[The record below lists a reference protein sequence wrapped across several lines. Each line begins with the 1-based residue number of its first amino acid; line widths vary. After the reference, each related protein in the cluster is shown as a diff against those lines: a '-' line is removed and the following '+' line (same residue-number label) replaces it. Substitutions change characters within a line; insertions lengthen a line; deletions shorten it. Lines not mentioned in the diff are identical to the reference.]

1 MNSHGSSLKGPH
13 VNNGGGLVTFFIRGH
28 LSDSA
33 VKKGSFLGRLRHFI
47 DVIDPSTLFVS
58 EKRLKECVKLLDD
71 YKHGE
76 LPPGVSDLQLWEA
89 QKIKQ
94 AIIHPDTGEKIFM
107 PFRMSGYVPFGTPI
121 VIGLLLPNQT
131 VVSTI
136 IWQWL
141 NQSHNACVNFA
152 NRNATKPTPTSEFLQ
167 GYVGAVTSAVSIAVG
182 LNVLIQKANRLS
194 PATRMIIQRLV
205 PFPAVAS
212 ANICN
217 VGLMRHSELS
227 EGIDVL
233 DDNGNVVGSSKIAAR
248 HAITETA
255 FTRVVLPMPIFV
267 LPPIIM
273 SYLERLRFLQ
283 SNRRLLLPVH
293 SLVCLVTFGLSL
305 PVAISL
311 FPQMSQIEVSCL
323 EPEIAMATD
332 CKVLT
337 YNKGL

>member
-1 MNSHGSSLKGPH
+1 MAE
-13 VNNGGGLVTFFIRGH
+13 
-28 LSDSA
+28 SA
-33 VKKGSFLGRLRHFI
+33 ACPAFQLGRPRYDQNLFLGRLRHFVDI
-47 DVIDPSTLFVS
+47 IDPRTLFVS
-58 EKRLKECVKLLDD
+58 EKKLKECIKLLDD
-71 YKHGE
+71 YKHNT
-76 LPPGVSDLQLWEA
+76 LPPGVSADQLWEA
-89 QKIKQ
+89 QKIK
-94 AIIHPDTGEKIFM
+94 
-107 PFRMSGYVPFGTPI
+107 
-121 VIGLLLPNQT
+121 
-131 VVSTI
+131 
-136 IWQWL
+136 QWL
-141 NQSHNACVNFA
+141 NQSHNACVNYA
-152 NRNATKPTPTSEFLQ
+152 NRNATKPTPTSKFLE

-182 LNVLIQKANRLS
+182 LNVLIQKANKLS
-194 PATRMIIQRLV
+194 PATRMIIQRFV

-217 VGLMRHSELS
+217 VALMRHNELS

-233 DDNGNVVGSSKIAAR
+233 DNNGNVVGSSKIAAR
-248 HAITETA
+248 HAIMETA

-283 SNRRLLLPVH
+283 RNRRLLLPIH
-293 SLVCLVTFGLSL
+293 SVVCLVTFGLSL

-311 FPQMSQIEVSCL
+311 FPQMSQIEVSRL

>member
-1 MNSHGSSLKGPH
+1 MLMKTARGTENRALDQQLQASLRGMCLSH
-13 VNNGGGLVTFFIRGH
+13 
-28 LSDSA
+28 
-33 VKKGSFLGRLRHFI
+33 GSFLGRLRHFI

-58 EKRLKECVKLLDD
+58 EKQLKESIKLLDD
-71 YKHGE
+71 FKHGT
-76 LPPGVSDLQLWEA
+76 LPPGVSDSQLWDA
-89 QKIKQ
+89 QKIK
-94 AIIHPDTGEKIFM
+94 
-107 PFRMSGYVPFGTPI
+107 
-121 VIGLLLPNQT
+121 
-131 VVSTI
+131 
-136 IWQWL
+136 QWL
-141 NQSHNACVNFA
+141 NQSHNACVNYA
-152 NRNATKPTPTSEFLQ
+152 NRNATKPTPTSKFLQ

-182 LNVLIQKANRLS
+182 LNVLIQKANKLS

-217 VGLMRHSELS
+217 VGLMRHNELS
-227 EGIDVL
+227 EGVDVL
-233 DDNGNVVGSSKIAAR
+233 DSNGKVVGSSKIAAR
-248 HAITETA
+248 HAIMETA

-283 SNRRLLLPVH
+283 SNRRLLLPIH
-293 SLVCLVTFGLSL
+293 SVVCLVTFGLSL

-311 FPQMSQIEVSCL
+311 FPQMSQIEVSRL

-332 CKVLT
+332 CKVVT

>member
-1 MNSHGSSLKGPH
+1 MAE
-13 VNNGGGLVTFFIRGH
+13 
-28 LSDSA
+28 SA
-33 VKKGSFLGRLRHFI
+33 ACPAFQLGRPRYEQGSFLGRLRHFVDI
-47 DVIDPSTLFVS
+47 IDPSTLFVS
-58 EKRLKECVKLLDD
+58 EKKLKECIKLLDD

-141 NQSHNACVNFA
+141 NQSHNACVNYA
-152 NRNATKPTPTSEFLQ
+152 NRNATKPTPTSKFLQ

-182 LNVLIQKANRLS
+182 LNVLIQKANKLS

-217 VGLMRHSELS
+217 VGLMRHNELS

-233 DDNGNVVGSSKIAAR
+233 DNNGNVVGSSKIAAR
-248 HAITETA
+248 HAIMETA

-283 SNRRLLLPVH
+283 SNRRLLLPIH

-311 FPQMSQIEVSCL
+311 FPQMSQIEVSRL
-323 EPEIAMATD
+323 EPEITMATD
-332 CKVLT
+332 CKVVT